1 MDEFHDMELNGILQ
15 SESDIDL
22 FCLHFVGMNLFQR
35 TLQGYVAS
43 WNNHPMRTK
52 GNKTPIQL
60 YISGLASLKD
70 RQNAGEFMAPCA
82 ELMQD
87 PGVLHLPE
95 GIFDSD
101 YLESIVGPFR
111 AARDVPKYDCPLV
124 PVELDE
130 LIQLIDPTKNSK
142 KAKTQLQLK

>member
-1 MDEFHDMELNGILQ
+1 MLHHVFGIISDMDSNGILQ

-52 GNKTPIQL
+52 GNKTSIQL

-70 RQNAGEFMAPCA
+70 RQNAGEFSAPCA
-82 ELMQD
+82 ELMQ
-87 PGVLHLPE
+87 VNLTHVKA
-95 GIFDSD
+95 
-101 YLESIVGPFR
+101 IVPQ
-111 AARDVPKYDCPLV
+111 VSSQK
-124 PVELDE
+124 
-130 LIQLIDPTKNSK
+130 
-142 KAKTQLQLK
+142 